1 MKGIAQTSA
10 CNSSGLN
17 ELESGRE
24 RLCWKITR
32 RALVARLGNMMVMDA
47 KGGSGER
54 IAQTSDK
61 RSPGLDEMAKKTNK
75 KRATYRKK
83 PKKSAYRS
91 SKSLSITDK
100 PLVACLDSDNVQS
113 TQGELLE
120 LTLRR

>member
-1 MKGIAQTSA
+1 
-10 CNSSGLN
+10 
-17 ELESGRE
+17 
-24 RLCWKITR
+24 
-32 RALVARLGNMMVMDA
+32 MMAMDA

-83 PKKSAYRS
+83 PKKCAYRL
-91 SKSLSITDK
+91 SKSLSIADK
-100 PLVACLDSDNVQS
+100 PLVACLGSDNVQS